1 MTGVSKAYLVA
12 YNAVQFL
19 GWSYLLVQTLTH
31 LAGGGA
37 VADLYSQVATT
48 LQVLPISPL
57 LYCMYTTWGGA
68 GERMGLNSSLCSR
81 SRWSRSGTIN

>member
-1 MTGVSKAYLVA
+1 MTGVRKAYLVA

-37 VADLYSQVATT
+37 VADLYSRVATT
-48 LQVLPISPL
+48 LQVLPITL
-57 LYCMYTTWGGA
+57 LHVYHLGWGWGEDGA
-68 GERMGLNSSLCSR
+68 KFIVM
-81 SRWSRSGTIN
+81 